1 MSLINDA
8 LKKAK
13 AAQQTGPAPAAANLQ
28 FRPVET
34 AAEDK
39 GRDKLYLAF
48 GVSVFAA
55 LTFVLIWWLAHSD
68 QSDVPRGNNLIVSAR
83 TAQPAPQSTAPAP
96 TASSVT
102 VLPQNA
108 PVPTTVAQSPV
119 ATQST
124 NNVAA
129 EPIIPKPAPLKLQ
142 AIFFSPTRPSAMVN
156 GKSLVAGDK
165 IGEFRVLGIDQ
176 NSLTLGNSTVTN
188 VLSLGD

>member
-28 FRPVET
+28 FRPVEP

-55 LTFVLIWWLAHSD
+55 LTFVLVWWLAHSEE
-68 QSDVPRGNNLIVSAR
+68 SDLAGGKNLIVSAR
-83 TAQPAPQSTAPAP
+83 TAHPSPQLAPSEPVP
-96 TASSVT
+96 SVA
-102 VLPQNA
+102 VLPPSV
-108 PVPTTVAQSPV
+108 PVPTT
-119 ATQST
+119 ATPTPGAIQST
-124 NNVAA
+124 NTVAV
-129 EPIIPKPAPLKLQ
+129 EPVIPKPPPLKLQ
-142 AIFFSPTRPSAMVN
+142 AIFYNPKRPSAMIN

-176 NSLTLGNSTVTN
+176 NSLTLGNSAVTN